1 MARPVSSPND
11 QAATLRNLKVLVVLL
26 IISNLVVGALSVY
39 LLRAVDRRY
48 SELINR
54 TAPVL
59 NDLQT
64 LTAKSTSAMRTT
76 NLSFFENPADGL
88 EAALQRSRAAIEV
101 DRVLREKLLKA
112 DWLPS
117 TAGKRQEFQQTGAAF
132 TQLSQKILGIYA
144 TKENAEATR
153 VREKELRPV
162 FERYQESITKI
173 ADVLL
178 DESNAVNDDYS
189 TKTNRLSTVV
199 LGVASWPVILLLG
212 LLLLTA
218 IFVLAMMVAFRG
230 KDLADMP

>member
-1 MARPVSSPND
+1 MARTVSSPND

-26 IISNLVVGALSVY
+26 VVSNLVVGALSVF
-39 LLRAVDRRY
+39 LLRVVDRRY
-48 SELINR
+48 SDLISH

-64 LTAKSTSAMRTT
+64 LTAKSTSAMRAT
-76 NLSFFENPADGL
+76 NPTFFNGPADALAGAFEHGRTL
-88 EAALQRSRAAIEV
+88 IEADRALRA
-101 DRVLREKLLKA
+101 KLLKV
-112 DWLPS
+112 DWLPAT
-117 TAGKRQEFQQTGAAF
+117 TAKRQEFQHAGEAF
-132 TQLSQKILGIYA
+132 TEISQKVLGIYA
-144 TKENAEATR
+144 TKGAAEANR
-153 VREKELRPV
+153 VRENDLRPV
-162 FERYQESITKI
+162 FERYQDSITKV

-178 DESNAVNDDYS
+178 DESNSANDDYS
-189 TKTNRLSTVV
+189 NKTNRLSTVV

>member
-48 SELINR
+48 SELVER
-54 TAPVL
+54 SVPAL
-59 NDLQT
+59 NDLRELMSDT
-64 LTAKSTSAMRTT
+64 VLVMRTT
-76 NLSFFENPADGL
+76 NARNFSGPPDTHAAATQVIENSLGTAL
-88 EAALQRSRAAIEV
+88 HFRAALATTGGFKDQADQLQAVQKTGDVFIGAVQEVKQLYAAGKISEAV
-101 DRVLREKLLKA
+101 RIREEKLLPAFDQHMAAIGNAA
-112 DWLPS
+112 DKIES
-117 TAGKRQEFQQTGAAF
+117 
-132 TQLSQKILGIYA
+132 LSLGVSKDY
-144 TKENAEATR
+144 TTR
-153 VREKELRPV
+153 
-162 FERYQESITKI
+162 
-173 ADVLL
+173 
-178 DESNAVNDDYS
+178 
-189 TKTNRLSTVV
+189 TNNLSTIV